1 MEVKNCKSCGRLFNY
16 FSGEMICQGCKNKLD
31 EKFSEVKEYIHKN
44 PGVGMQ
50 EVATNTGV
58 SFGQIKQWVREERLE
73 FTKESLVGIDCE
85 RCGVS
90 IRTGRFCK
98 SCKLKLA
105 TELKSAYS
113 EDTKKS
119 STTNK
124 INTKDHRIRFLN

>member
-16 FSGEMICQGCKNKLD
+16 FSGERVCQGCKNKQE
-31 EKFSEVKEYIHKN
+31 EKFAEVKEYIHKN

-50 EVATNTGV
+50 EVAINTEV
-58 SFGQIKQWVREERLE
+58 SFGQIKQWVRQERLE
-73 FTKESLVGIDCE
+73 FTKESLVGIECE

-98 SCKLKLA
+98 SCKLNLA

-113 EDTKKS
+113 KEENKSLVNKTDTV
-119 STTNK
+119 
-124 INTKDHRIRFLN
+124 DHRIRFLK